1 MEIKNAKITN
11 VTLTMKD
18 HGVLTFYLT
27 LEGSGVAFGYGGYVI
42 GHGYLGANDFD
53 GSGKGVEA
61 IMRIMNTIGV
71 DSWEDLKGKY
81 LRYEDN
87 GWGSCV
93 TKIGHIIEDKW
104 FDIKE
109 FFAKEE

>member
-11 VTLTMKD
+11 VTLTMED

-27 LEGSGVAFGYGGYVI
+27 IEGGGIGFGYGGYII
-42 GHGYLGANDFD
+42 GRGYLGANDFE
-53 GSGKGVEA
+53 GSAKGVEA
-61 IMRIMNTIGV
+61 MMRIMDTIGV
-71 DSWEDLKGKY
+71 NTWEDLKGKY

-93 TKIGHIIEDKW
+93 TKIGHIIENKW

-109 FFAKEE
+109 FFAKGE